1 MVFPLCLYTTI
12 TWRFLFSHLGELL
25 FSIFH
30 VIFFLGLFPHLCG
43 AWLPIVHR
51 SLWEVNCFGSAM
63 SKCVFISSFH
73 LSWHPRLK
81 ILFPLN
87 FEGIVPM
94 VSNVEDILILI
105 LWNLFFVCL
114 LWKLL
119 RSYLLPQSSEI
130 SWWCALE
137 QVYFHLF
144 WLHLSRPFRLE
155 I

>member
-1 MVFPLCLYTTI
+1 MSAWCLNLKILRCLTIYQFHLPKKVSNMVFPLCLYTTI

-25 FSIFH
+25 FFIFH

-81 ILFPLN
+81 ILSLRILKALFQWSPMLKTLWFSS
-87 FEGIVPM
+87 FETC
-94 VSNVEDILILI
+94 
-105 LWNLFFVCL
+105 F
-114 LWKLL
+114 
-119 RSYLLPQSSEI
+119 
-130 SWWCALE
+130 
-137 QVYFHLF
+137 
-144 WLHLSRPFRLE
+144 LSVFSGSF
-155 I
+155 